1 MLDNATAPSS
11 DLDVRHLAQWL
22 AARQASVCT
31 HDHPGT
37 RAAVLVP
44 LVERPQGITIMLT
57 QRTDH
62 LDHHPGQISF
72 PGGRLEPDDNFDPIT
87 CALRETMEEI
97 GLATAHVQ
105 VLGTLDERT
114 TGTGFRVIPV
124 VGVVTPPFQLTLD
137 DFEVAEV
144 FEIPLAFFRD
154 PANRRRIKKVVDG
167 KEWQWWSFHWN
178 DKHIWGLTALILVT
192 MNDDLA
198 AAGFF

>member
-1 MLDNATAPSS
+1 MLDNSAPPPS
-11 DLDVRHLAQWL
+11 DLDLRHLAQWL
-22 AARQASVCT
+22 AARSASLCT

-44 LVERPQGITIMLT
+44 LIERPQGVTVLLT

-72 PGGRLEPDDNFDPIT
+72 PGGRLEPGDLNDPIT
-87 CALRETMEEI
+87 CALRETAEEI
-97 GLATAHVQ
+97 GLNPTHVDI
-105 VLGTLDERT
+105 LGTLDEQT

-124 VGVVTPPFQLTLD
+124 VAKVTPPFQLALD

-144 FEIPLAFFRD
+144 FEVPLTFFRD
-154 PANRRRIKKVVDG
+154 PANRKRLKKTVDG
-167 KEWQWWSFHWN
+167 KEWQWWSFHWQ